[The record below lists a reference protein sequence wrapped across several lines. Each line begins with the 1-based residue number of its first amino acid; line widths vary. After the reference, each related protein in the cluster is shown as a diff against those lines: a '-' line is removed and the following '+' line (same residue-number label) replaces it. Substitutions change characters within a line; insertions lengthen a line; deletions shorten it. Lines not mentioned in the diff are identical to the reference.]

1 MACSRVSPRRRV
13 AAWGGHGRAGAG
25 SAAAAICRPPEEK
38 PKNPSERLRSQ
49 YGAGVPSPA
58 LGTQSYSSREV
69 WTAMTVLQSA
79 GRRPP
84 GAARLGHHPALALA
98 VIAASQLM
106 VVLDATIVNIAL
118 PQMRQALGFSTTS
131 LSWVLNAYTLT
142 FGGLLL
148 LGGRAGDILGRRRV
162 FVSGILLFTLA
173 SFLGGFATSATWL
186 LAARAL
192 QGVGA
197 AIAAPTALSLITT
210 NFAEGTER
218 NRAFGVFSAV
228 AVAGGAIGLIAGGIL
243 TSWLS
248 WRWVLF
254 VNVPIGL
261 LLASLAP
268 LYITE
273 SERHPGTFDL
283 GGALTSTA
291 GMTALVYGFIRAAQ
305 EGWSD
310 PGTVG
315 SFAAAAILLAVFL
328 SIETRIRQPI
338 TPLHLF
344 RDRNRAGSYVI
355 MLALSAAMFGQFFFL
370 TLFVQDVLGYSP
382 LRAGIAF
389 LPITAAIV
397 LTSQFAARSLPRI
410 GPRRLMTAGALLA
423 ATGLAWL
430 TQVSVTSSYV
440 DGILGPMLLF
450 GLGMGLLFVPL
461 TIVAV
466 SGVEPREAGAASSLL
481 NVMQQVGGSLGL
493 SILVT
498 AFGTASRNEAATQV
512 ARLLGG
518 ASPEAQ
524 AQFRQTGR
532 LPAALADQVLA
543 HGISTAF
550 QLAVVFAALALGIAL
565 AVVRTRAPEAEAAA
579 AQ

>member
-1 MACSRVSPRRRV
+1 
-13 AAWGGHGRAGAG
+13 
-25 SAAAAICRPPEEK
+25 
-38 PKNPSERLRSQ
+38 
-49 YGAGVPSPA
+49 
-58 LGTQSYSSREV
+58 
-69 WTAMTVLQSA
+69 MTVLQSA
-79 GRRPP
+79 GQRPP
-84 GAARLGHHPALALA
+84 GAARRGNHPALALTI
-98 VIAASQLM
+98 IAASQLM

-118 PQMRQALGFSTTS
+118 PQMQRALGFSTS
-131 LSWVLNAYTLT
+131 NLSWVLNAYTLT

-210 NFAEGTER
+210 NFAEGEER

-228 AVAGGAIGLIAGGIL
+228 AVSGSAIGLIAGGML

-254 VNVPIGL
+254 VNVPIGI

-273 SERHPGTFDL
+273 SERQPGRFDL
-283 GGALTSTA
+283 GGAFTSTA

-310 PGTVG
+310 AGTIA
-315 SFAAAAILLAVFL
+315 SFAAAVALLALFL

-344 RDRNRAGSYVI
+344 RDRNRAGTYVI
-355 MLALSAAMFGQFFFL
+355 MLALAAALFGQFFFL

-389 LPITAAIV
+389 LPITGAIV
-397 LTSQFAARSLPRI
+397 LTSQIAARTLPRL

-423 ATGLAWL
+423 TGGLAWL
-430 TQVSVTSSYV
+430 SQVSVDSGYL
-440 DGILGPMLLF
+440 DGVLGPMLLF

-466 SGVEPREAGAASSLL
+466 SGVAPQEAGAASSLL
-481 NVMQQVGGSLGL
+481 NVTQQVGGSLGL

-498 AFGTASRNEAATQV
+498 VFGTASRNEAASQV
-512 ARLLGG
+512 AQLLANGP
-518 ASPEAQ
+518 ADLVAR
-524 AQFRQTGR
+524 FRQTGQ
-532 LPAALADQVLA
+532 LPAAIADQILA

-550 QLAVVFAALALGIAL
+550 QLAVAFAALALAVAL
-565 AVVRTRAPEAEAAA
+565 VVIRPQPVPQEVEPERRAA
-579 AQ
+579 